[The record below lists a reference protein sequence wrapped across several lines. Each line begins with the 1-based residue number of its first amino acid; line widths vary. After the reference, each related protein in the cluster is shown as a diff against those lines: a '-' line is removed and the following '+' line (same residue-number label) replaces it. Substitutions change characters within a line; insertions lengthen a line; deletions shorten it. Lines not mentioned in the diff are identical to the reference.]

1 VGISQYTGRK
11 YSQAATRFEDE
22 GEEEAGEA
30 DDLEELEGSAVPALG
45 VAWDDEEHATT
56 APASPM
62 ATKIDRPFI
71 TCTPTRLLLLIEA
84 GPEVRSIAV
93 RFNVLVRS
101 FLVTTPGSRRWSTS

>member
-11 YSQAATRFEDE
+11 YSQAATRFEDPE
-22 GEEEAGEA
+22 GAVEAEEA
-30 DDLEELEGSAVPALG
+30 DDLGELEDSAVPALG

-71 TCTPTRLLLLIEA
+71 TCTPYPSSPADRGWTS
-84 GPEVRSIAV
+84 GPQYSGEV
-93 RFNVLVRS
+93 
-101 FLVTTPGSRRWSTS
+101 